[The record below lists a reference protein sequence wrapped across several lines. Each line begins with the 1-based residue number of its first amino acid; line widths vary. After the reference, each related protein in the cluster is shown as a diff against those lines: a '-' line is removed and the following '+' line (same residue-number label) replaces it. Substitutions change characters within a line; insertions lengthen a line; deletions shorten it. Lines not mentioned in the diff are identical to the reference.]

1 MAMRISIQMPPLWE
15 IALSLTLLLL
25 ATVIVTYFS
34 AKVFRVAILVYGKR
48 PTLPE
53 IWEFL
58 KDK

>member
-15 IALSLTLLLL
+15 IALSLVLLLV

-34 AKVFRVAILVYGKR
+34 AKIFRVAILVYGKR